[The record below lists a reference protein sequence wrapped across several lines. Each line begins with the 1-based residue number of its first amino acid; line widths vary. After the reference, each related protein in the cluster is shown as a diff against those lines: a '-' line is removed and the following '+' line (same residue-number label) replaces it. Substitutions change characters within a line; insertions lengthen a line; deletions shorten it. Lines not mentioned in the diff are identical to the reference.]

1 MSEKKSIESNLKE
14 NLNGDALTNAMD
26 FVNYL
31 KNMGMTADDGAR
43 FCYKGELMCIIITF
57 KDAKNPLG
65 AWFICDCPIYEHDGF
80 PIDESIKSFT
90 QANIQKCKG
99 DICGCDHKER
109 GATKVVFG
117 KEYDNLCSSEVM
129 FNNPDAEALEKIKVL
144 MELWKFKLDNIEG
157 YSSQDR

>member
-1 MSEKKSIESNLKE
+1 MSDKKTIESNLKE
-14 NLNGDALTNAMD
+14 NLSGDVLTNALD
-26 FVNYL
+26 FVKFM

-43 FCYKGELMCIIITF
+43 FCYKDELMCIIITF
-57 KDAKNPLG
+57 KDKKHPSG
-65 AWFICDCPIYEHDGF
+65 AWFICDCPIYEHDEF
-80 PIDESIKSFT
+80 SIDESIKNFT

-109 GATKVVFG
+109 GATKMVFG

-129 FNNPDAEALEKIKVL
+129 FYNPDIEALKKIKIL
-144 MELWKFKLDNIEG
+144 MEFWKFKLDNIEG